1 MFYLLKLGV
10 FGVRVWGSANGTT
23 LLAGLLQNHVVRAE
37 SQTAEDQN
45 THSVAEQGKLET
57 MTQVH

>member
-1 MFYLLKLGV
+1 MFYLLELGV
-10 FGVRVWGSANGTT
+10 SGVRVWGSANGTT
-23 LLAGLLQNHVVRAE
+23 LRAELLQNHVIRAE

-45 THSVAEQGKLET
+45 THSVAEQGKPET

>member
-1 MFYLLKLGV
+1 MVFFLKLGV
-10 FGVRVWGSANGTT
+10 FGVGVWGSANGTMP
-23 LLAGLLQNHVVRAE
+23 LAEQLENHVGSEE